1 MNRSDFFRGV
11 SYAGGGIVGLPA
23 QQMYGMAQGGLADM
37 GYAGGGYI
45 PSYAAGSGISKWI
58 KRAAQVAS
66 LIPGPHQAITIPV
79 AAAASLSQSA
89 FEAKEDP
96 NKKFNWAKSLGR
108 AGLDAAAAYG
118 GTKVSGAFQAGRT
131 AAQGA
136 AQTSGAKLGLLDQ
149 LGAGSNEVLKYLSDP
164 AKVAFLYP
172 QIGNVMQDVYGD
184 DMSSMPSYAQMTGM
198 NLTGRSP
205 QRVMPTYGQ
214 AQGYAMIPG
223 RARGGEIDEYYD
235 PPMVQASSPSVNL
248 DPINER
254 LAALEARSI
263 PSVNLDPVT
272 QRLAELEA
280 RQMPSLDPF
289 NQRLAELEAR
299 QQSSLDPFN
308 QRLSEL
314 EARQQSSLDPFS
326 QRLGELEARQTSSL
340 DPFNQRLSELEARQ
354 QSSLDPFSQRLSEL
368 EARQQSSLDPFNQR
382 LAELEARQQSSLDP
396 FSRRLAELEG
406 RKTPTV
412 DLDPISQRLAALEN
426 RKTPTVDL
434 DPFSRDISR
443 LEQEIGSLRDF
454 QPDYSPIRKEFESDI
469 GRLREEIGSLR
480 GFQPDYSPI
489 REELTK
495 DIGRL
500 EREIGSLKDFQPDY
514 SPIRQEFESDIGRLE
529 QEIGS
534 LKNFQ
539 PDYSPIQKQFADE
552 MDVLRREIEE
562 LRSPKMATSE
572 SDIPSWDREIP
583 TGESDMGPKGGG
595 GETMTYAP
603 VGTSELPPSVQDL
616 INDPNRLADRNRA
629 RQDNIANET
638 FLNVGDGEDP
648 AITSRKKTIK
658 ATEHPDIGDT
668 VEATRNIGT
677 SAPVLPPQIQYEGPS
692 MQTVGFSPQ
701 WQAPP
706 WEVQDIPSWYKAG
719 LMPETAIT
727 GTEPPPVQGDPFTVF
742 SGIEVP
748 ENFEKNLRNQIPATA
763 NFPFLQ
769 QSPAQR
775 PDIAMPQPMAPR
787 QLMPPRPTVERGDV
801 PRDMMSQPA
810 IQPMMSQPAIQTR
823 MDQPAIQT
831 RRDQPAIQRMI
842 PLHGPSGP
850 MPAPTFVPAPMGVQ
864 EQDYVERIPARADGG
879 MMPQDVPFD
888 GLIEPFNDGSI
899 ESSGAVDDRV
909 GIIKP
914 DMSEVSEE
922 KGQMLEAI
930 KQALMNPDKA
940 WAQQVIKIAK
950 EIFGEKFMNDL
961 AMEVGESMFDEDLE
975 SEDDSDRLVEMQ
987 FRENLA
993 KGGPVKIGAAIAP
1006 NEFVLTARQVRN
1018 IGGGS
1023 TDEGANRLEKFARK
1037 VEVVGSKTKGPLN
1050 IEVMA

>member
-45 PSYAAGSGISKWI
+45 PSYASGSGISKWI

-89 FEAKEDP
+89 FEAKDDP

-118 GTKVSGAFQAGRT
+118 GTRVSGAFQAGRT

-136 AQTSGAKLGLLDQ
+136 AQASGAKLGLLDQ

-164 AKVAFLYP
+164 AKMALLYP
-172 QIGNVMQDVYGD
+172 QIGNLIQDVYGD

-205 QRVMPTYGQ
+205 QRVMPAYGQ

-235 PPMVQASSPSVNL
+235 PPMVQASSPFVNL
-248 DPINER
+248 DPVNQR

-272 QRLAELEA
+272 QRLAALEARQIPNLDPFNQRLGELEA
-280 RQMPSLDPF
+280 RQTSSLDPF

-308 QRLSEL
+308 QRL
-314 EARQQSSLDPFS
+314 
-326 QRLGELEARQTSSL
+326 GELEARQ
-340 DPFNQRLSELEARQ
+340 R
-354 QSSLDPFSQRLSEL
+354 
-368 EARQQSSLDPFNQR
+368 SSLDPFNQR
-382 LAELEARQQSSLDP
+382 LAELEARQQSSFDP
-396 FSRRLAELEG
+396 FDRRLAELES
-406 RKTPTV
+406 RQIPTV

-443 LEQEIGSLRDF
+443 LEQEIGSLKD
-454 QPDYSPIRKEFESDI
+454 
-469 GRLREEIGSLR
+469 
-480 GFQPDYSPI
+480 FQPDYSPI
-489 REELTK
+489 REELTR

-500 EREIGSLKDFQPDY
+500 EREIGSLKDFQPDYSPIRQEFESDIGKLREEIGSLRDFQPDY

-552 MDVLRREIEE
+552 MDVLRRQIEE

-572 SDIPSWDREIP
+572 SDIPSWDPEIP

-616 INDPNRLADRNRA
+616 INDPNRRADRNRA

-648 AITSRKKTIK
+648 AITSRKEPIK
-658 ATEHPDIGDT
+658 ATEYPDIGDT

-701 WQAPP
+701 WQAPS

-748 ENFEKNLRNQIPATA
+748 ENFEKSLRSQIPATA

-787 QLMPPRPTVERGDV
+787 QLMPPQPTVEQG
-801 PRDMMSQPA
+801 
-810 IQPMMSQPAIQTR
+810 
-823 MDQPAIQT
+823 
-831 RRDQPAIQRMI
+831 
-842 PLHGPSGP
+842 
-850 MPAPTFVPAPMGVQ
+850 
-864 EQDYVERIPARADGG
+864 IPARADGG

-888 GLIEPFNDGSI
+888 GLIEPFNDGSM

-1006 NEFVLTARQVRN
+1006 NEFVLTARQVRE

-1023 TDEGANRLEKFARK
+1023 TDEGADRLKKFARR

>member
-1 MNRSDFFRGV
+1 
-11 SYAGGGIVGLPA
+11 
-23 QQMYGMAQGGLADM
+23 
-37 GYAGGGYI
+37 
-45 PSYAAGSGISKWI
+45 
-58 KRAAQVAS
+58 
-66 LIPGPHQAITIPV
+66 
-79 AAAASLSQSA
+79 
-89 FEAKEDP
+89 
-96 NKKFNWAKSLGR
+96 
-108 AGLDAAAAYG
+108 
-118 GTKVSGAFQAGRT
+118 
-131 AAQGA
+131 
-136 AQTSGAKLGLLDQ
+136 
-149 LGAGSNEVLKYLSDP
+149 
-164 AKVAFLYP
+164 
-172 QIGNVMQDVYGD
+172 
-184 DMSSMPSYAQMTGM
+184 
-198 NLTGRSP
+198 
-205 QRVMPTYGQ
+205 
-214 AQGYAMIPG
+214 
-223 RARGGEIDEYYD
+223 
-235 PPMVQASSPSVNL
+235 L
-248 DPINER
+248 DP
-254 LAALEARSI
+254 L
-263 PSVNLDPVT
+263 
-272 QRLAELEA
+272 
-280 RQMPSLDPF
+280 
-289 NQRLAELEAR
+289 
-299 QQSSLDPFN
+299 
-308 QRLSEL
+308 
-314 EARQQSSLDPFS
+314 
-326 QRLGELEARQTSSL
+326 
-340 DPFNQRLSELEARQ
+340 
-354 QSSLDPFSQRLSEL
+354 
-368 EARQQSSLDPFNQR
+368 
-382 LAELEARQQSSLDP
+382 
-396 FSRRLAELEG
+396 SRRLAELEG
-406 RKTPTV
+406 RKTPTVNLDPISQRLSALENRKTPTV

-443 LEQEIGSLRDF
+443 LEQEIGSLKD
-454 QPDYSPIRKEFESDI
+454 
-469 GRLREEIGSLR
+469 
-480 GFQPDYSPI
+480 FQPDYSPI
-489 REELTK
+489 REELTR

-500 EREIGSLKDFQPDY
+500 EREIGSLRDFQPDYSPIRQEFESDIGKLREEIGSLKDFQPDY

-552 MDVLRREIEE
+552 MDVLRRQIEE

-629 RQDNIANET
+629 RQDDIANEA

-648 AITSRKKTIK
+648 ALTPRKKPIK
-658 ATEHPDIGDT
+658 ATEYPDIGDT

-769 QSPAQR
+769 RSPAQR

-823 MDQPAIQT
+823 
-831 RRDQPAIQRMI
+831 RDQPAIQRLI
-842 PLHGPSGP
+842 PLHGPSKP
-850 MPAPTFVPAPMGVQ
+850 MPAPIGVQ